1 MSAAPTPD
9 APDLISDALRAA
21 PLGAAA
27 MLARGLLSQE
37 RLSWGWIARS
47 AVAAGVVSAIAGL
60 ALRDYVASESLRYA
74 CIGLSGF
81 ASPEIV
87 DAAIRWIKAKA
98 QAKVEEAEAELKKH
112 RGKLPSSKG
121 KRGSKRG

>member
-74 CIGLSGF
+74 CIGLAGF

-87 DAAIRWIKAKA
+87 DAAIRWVKAKA
-98 QAKVEEAEAELKKH
+98 QAKVEEAEGQLKKH